1 MAKAKK
7 LPSGSWRIL
16 IFLGKDENGKQIRK
30 SITAPTKKEAEMQA
44 ALLLMEKE
52 KAQNDTSL
60 EVACHAYI
68 ESKRHVLSPS
78 TESEYEKMI
87 SRSFSSIL
95 HYRLDDIT
103 LKVIQSW
110 VNKRA
115 AKCSRK
121 TIENE
126 LHFLGS
132 VLKQN
137 GIYIHSEQLTLPQKK
152 KIEPHM
158 PSAEDVRKIMEAGDG
173 DYKVAMLLATFG
185 PMRRS
190 EICALEPRDIEGNY
204 VHVTKAI
211 VKDKNRNWVLKDPK
225 TYSSTRTIEFP
236 DFVIKAFKR
245 HGKIKVSPDAIT
257 HQHAHILK
265 RLGIRH
271 FRFHDYRHYGA
282 SVLHALGMPD
292 KYIMQRGGWS
302 SQGTL
307 ERIYKHALDE
317 ISQKENAKANAYF
330 EKHFTTE

>member
-52 KAQNDTSL
+52 REENDTSL
-60 EVACHAYI
+60 EAACYAHI
-68 ESKRHVLSPS
+68 ESKRNVLSPS
-78 TESEYEKMI
+78 TEAEYERMI
-87 SRSFSSIL
+87 PRAFSSIL
-95 HYRLDDIT
+95 RYRLDDIN
-103 LKVIQSW
+103 LKVIQNW

-126 LHFLGS
+126 LRFLGS

-137 GIYIHSEQLTLPQKK
+137 KIHIPYEQLTLPQKK

-158 PSAEDVRKIMEAGDG
+158 PSAEDIRKIMELGDG

-190 EICALEPRDIEGNY
+190 EICALEPSDIEGNFI
-204 VHVTKAI
+204 HVTKAV

-225 TYSSTRTIEFP
+225 TYSGTRTIEFP
-236 DFVIKAFKR
+236 DFVIKAFKK

-257 HQHAHILK
+257 HQHIHILK
-265 RLGIRH
+265 RLGIKH

-302 SQGTL
+302 SRSTL
-307 ERIYKHALDE
+307 DRIYKHALDE
-317 ISQKENAKANAYF
+317 VSQEENAKANTYF
-330 EKHFTTE
+330 EKNFTTE